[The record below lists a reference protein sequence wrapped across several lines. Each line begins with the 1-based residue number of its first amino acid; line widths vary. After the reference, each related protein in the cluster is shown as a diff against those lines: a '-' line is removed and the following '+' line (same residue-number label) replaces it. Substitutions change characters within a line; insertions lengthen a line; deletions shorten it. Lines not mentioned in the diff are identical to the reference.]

1 MLTTQHLLAKYEVSR
16 FMRLS
21 HCKCSVRC
29 FKMPF
34 VQLEGLQ
41 TSLAV
46 NLAMGGQDLEV
57 GLVVLGMT

>member
-1 MLTTQHLLAKYEVSR
+1 MLTTQHLPAKYEVSR

-21 HCKCSVRC
+21 HSNCSVRC

-41 TSLAV
+41 TSLAAI
-46 NLAMGGQDLEV
+46 LAMDGQDLEV

>member
-1 MLTTQHLLAKYEVSR
+1 
-16 FMRLS
+16 
-21 HCKCSVRC
+21 
-29 FKMPF
+29 MPF